1 MRRLRLMK
9 KVRLLVFSVAVL
21 LIGIGL
27 VWYYVYPIK
36 IQEVMRHTN
45 KIEKMDFVSIS
56 EGESNHYSIAFH
68 EQDNTNELIDI
79 LDAVTYSR
87 ELNHYKGSTDRVI
100 MMIIFYRNRDGEISN
115 YSFDINESGI
125 IISHHKQYQM
135 NGDTRRVFDRLS
147 GWIENKGT
155 YIRVQ

>member
-1 MRRLRLMK
+1 MK